1 MGGFVLFEGQNPKG
15 VLLLETMKPL
25 LQEGKIDLPAITEKE
40 IQDRSKGDGLSKV
53 LAVGQT
59 SWYILQVIARHFE
72 GLVVT
77 KIELITTALAVL
89 NVVIYFLWWN
99 KPLDVRC
106 SIPVPLLDILKPE
119 EERVVF
125 EISSNARSIAE
136 LQDSKNGPHS
146 TEYIGVLPSLLPH
159 SSKYSFRVADT
170 LRLYTKLAHRKSLIK
185 SQFDRMALWYW
196 TVLNDQHKPR
206 LQRVVFSIAF
216 SPILALVILPRIIDL
231 FLHTDLDGINMRVP
245 SFWADPKEA
254 VRLMIPQALISAII
268 FGSIHCLGW
277 HFQFPAE
284 LILWRVCSATIVGVP
299 FFMILIIMSAF
310 LTNRY
315 KVHVSAKVI
324 DGLTLISFV
333 NSLLYLIARMILL
346 LESLVAL
353 RSLQEGAYSVVKW
366 STLIPHI

>member
-1 MGGFVLFEGQNPKG
+1 MLFEGQNPKG

-89 NVVIYFLWWN
+89 NIVIYFLWWN

-206 LQRVVFSIAF
+206 LQRVVFFHRLLPNTSISHPPSHNRPFLAYGPRWYQYASTVFLGGSQGGNAFDDSPGFDFSHHLWVHSLSWMAF
-216 SPILALVILPRIIDL
+216 STSLHQENSNRVAGLAPDQPDASRLSEYEWRHNTLP
-231 FLHTDLDGINMRVP
+231 
-245 SFWADPKEA
+245 
-254 VRLMIPQALISAII
+254 
-268 FGSIHCLGW
+268 
-277 HFQFPAE
+277 
-284 LILWRVCSATIVGVP
+284 
-299 FFMILIIMSAF
+299 MS
-310 LTNRY
+310 
-315 KVHVSAKVI
+315 
-324 DGLTLISFV
+324 
-333 NSLLYLIARMILL
+333 
-346 LESLVAL
+346 
-353 RSLQEGAYSVVKW
+353 
-366 STLIPHI
+366 